1 MQENIEV
8 DVSASTYICRLS
20 RTQRYRSTWEVNA
33 QELPFRVGLGVLI
46 GTAQVPPDSL
56 VTAFNMVF
64 YIQERYFQSVLTL
77 SRHEGF

>member
-8 DVSASTYICRLS
+8 DVSASAYVCKLS
-20 RTQRYRSTWEVNA
+20 RTQRHRSTWEVNA
-33 QELPFRVGLGVLI
+33 QELPFRGGLKSI
-46 GTAQVPPDSL
+46 NRHCKVPPDSL
-56 VTAFNMVF
+56 VSAFNMVF